1 MSNENVNPNA
11 PNPGTKEDL
20 KQKLEASTAENAELL
35 AQVEQLKAMLA
46 ARESAGQEPME
57 TETAE
62 KMPSQREKIFI
73 PRAAHS
79 GDDHNFTVCFNG
91 KLYILPRGKES
102 EVPAEVAAE
111 IRRSWRAADRFDDTR
126 ARKLEEVAQAE
137 AQMKQLIG

>member
-1 MSNENVNPNA
+1 MSKENANPQA
-11 PNPGTKEDL
+11 PNPGTNEDL

-35 AQVEQLKAMLA
+35 TQVEQLKAMLA
-46 ARESAGQEPME
+46 ARESAGQEPVK
-57 TETAE
+57 TETSE
-62 KMPSQREKIFI
+62 KMPSLREKIFI

-79 GDDHNFTVCFNG
+79 GDDQNFTVCFNG
-91 KLYILPRGKES
+91 RLYILPRGKDS

-137 AQMKQLIG
+137 AQMKQAIG